1 MYYGSVSQSRRLLL
15 LLAVVFLCVLPL
27 FFKDVLVEKY
37 QEGGWR
43 SYLPDDIQ
51 GAVLPD
57 LLAPALEPVV
67 FAFMVWSRGSAE
79 EGAQLIKVCGKANG
93 LDSRLMIVVHPTLQ
107 QQPHGNPHRLR
118 RGRESLPGEPPEPCH
133 FPST

>member
-43 SYLPDDIQ
+43 SYLPDDIE
-51 GAVLPD
+51 GAMLPE
-57 LLAPALEPVV
+57 LLAPAVEPVV
-67 FAFMVWSRGSAE
+67 FAFMIWSRGSAE
-79 EGAQLIKVCGKANG
+79 EGAQLIKVRGNTNG
-93 LDSRLMIVVHPTLQ
+93 IESRLMIVVYPALQ
-107 QQPHGNPHRLR
+107 
-118 RGRESLPGEPPEPCH
+118 
-133 FPST
+133 